1 MDNGTFSE
9 GVRPGGLTSS
19 TEIRILLCYLLDH
32 VGTPVSREQIEES
45 LLGESLVNYFAM
57 ADSLAQLCSQ
67 GLLRCEDSMY
77 TVTDEGRTVGRTLA
91 ANVPRTIRDAAVR
104 GVIRAQQ
111 YAAKAAAHRSE
122 VVKSVDGKSR
132 HVRCSIGDDTGSLL
146 LLELYMPD
154 ELSAEAVRDKFIQSG
169 DEVYKLVLASLT
181 GNRELAQKAL
191 AGIEEFSED

>member
-32 VGTPVSREQIEES
+32 IGTPVSREQIEES

-67 GLLRCEDSMY
+67 GLLSCEDSMY
-77 TVTDEGRTVGRTLA
+77 TITDEGRTVGRTLA
-91 ANVPRTIRDAAVR
+91 ADVPRTIRDAAVR

-122 VVKSVDGKSR
+122 VIKSDDGKSR
-132 HVRCSIGDDTGSLL
+132 HVRCSIGDDAGTLL

-191 AGIEEFSED
+191 AGIEETSDD